1 MRKVILF
8 ITKENFEVDEQI
20 NYFVENNDAI
30 IVDVKCNT
38 FLDTTHDIIMTSAL
52 LIYEEHHDPESYKQ
66 YLGCF
71 DDVSANGVCTGESPN
86 ES

>member
-8 ITKENFEVDEQI
+8 TTKENFEVDEQI
-20 NYFVENNDAI
+20 NNFVENNDVI

-52 LIYEEHHDPESYKQ
+52 LIYEEKLTLEPYM
-66 YLGCF
+66 
-71 DDVSANGVCTGESPN
+71 TGFYDYVETHV
-86 ES
+86 

>member
-8 ITKENFEVDEQI
+8 TTKENFEVDEQI
-20 NYFVENNDAI
+20 NNFVENNDVI
-30 IVDVKCNT
+30 IVDVKCHT

-52 LIYEEHHDPESYKQ
+52 LIYELEKKS
-66 YLGCF
+66 
-71 DDVSANGVCTGESPN
+71 N